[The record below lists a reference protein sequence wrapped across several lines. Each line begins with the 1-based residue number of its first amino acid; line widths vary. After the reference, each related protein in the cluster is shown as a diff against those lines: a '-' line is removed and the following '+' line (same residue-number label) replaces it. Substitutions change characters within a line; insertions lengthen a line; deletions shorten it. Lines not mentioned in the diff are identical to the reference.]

1 MSVQMNIPTYL
12 FDFEKNWNQ
21 ILLFWEYNNKPWVTI
36 NWHLIT
42 TILSEILIIETIY
55 GQQLEKN
62 ILFGVK

>member
-1 MSVQMNIPTYL
+1 MNIPTYL

-36 NWHLIT
+36 NWPLIT